1 MRANSL
7 TDAQRQ
13 YFSEL
18 VSEGEILSPV
28 EFQRRMGW
36 SAEDVKLAELARRV
50 FALESDNV
58 KAYPAFYSDP
68 RYAREQLE
76 AITVALGDLSGGSK
90 WVFFTT
96 PKGSLAT
103 PGRVTKD
110 GREQGTPRTPLQALA
125 QGDFELTRRS
135 ALAYAER

>member
-50 FALESDNV
+50 FALESDNG

-68 RYAREQLE
+68 RYALEQLE
-76 AITVALGDLSGGSK
+76 AITTALGSLPGGSK
-90 WVFFTT
+90 WIFFTT

-103 PGRVTKD
+103 PGRLTKN
-110 GREQGTPRTPLQALA
+110 GRAQGTARTPLQALA
-125 QGDFELTRRS
+125 QGDFEQTRHTAVAHS
-135 ALAYAER
+135 ER

>member
-1 MRANSL
+1 MRAHSL

-13 YFSEL
+13 RFSQL

-36 SAEDVKLAELARRV
+36 SAEDVTLAELARRV
-50 FALESDNV
+50 FALESDNA

-76 AITVALGDLSGGSK
+76 AITIALGDLPGGSK

-96 PKGSLAT
+96 PKGSLAA
-103 PGRVTKD
+103 PGAWTKD
-110 GREQGTPRTPLQALA
+110 GQEDGTARTPLQALA
-125 QGDFELTRRS
+125 QGDFELTKRTT
-135 ALAYAER
+135 LAYAER